1 MLQPTN
7 KRCRW
12 KFPCR
17 RSEYLAF
24 VIFLLCACTALRV
37 FSQVTHV
44 TNPFAGATVYLNP
57 DYTAE
62 VDTAIAA
69 QTSGSSLAA
78 QMAIVKTYPT
88 FIWLDRIA
96 AIEGGSLNSGRLGLD
111 AHIQAAL
118 SQQSGSTPI
127 IVPLVIY
134 DLPDR
139 DCAALASNGELS
151 IAGGDTPLG
160 YSSALTGTGLQE
172 YEQYFIDPIYNIL
185 EKYQDNAKLRF
196 VLVIEDDSLP
206 NMVTNTGN
214 SFTLSN
220 CVAANNG
227 QTYSQGISMQGVYVL
242 GIQYALN
249 KFHSL
254 ANAYNYLDVG
264 HHGWL
269 GWPNN
274 MTAAVPFFY
283 NVATGTT
290 AGVASVDGFITNTAN
305 YGPTVEPY
313 MTATESIG
321 GSQVYTSS
329 FYQYNPY
336 IDEESYAY
344 AFDTKLIAAGFPS
357 TLGFLIDTSRNGW
370 GSTARP
376 TAASTSTVLDTFVN
390 ASKIDLR
397 DDMGQWCNQE
407 NTGLGVPPTT
417 TPGYFSNLQAYVWVK
432 PPGESD
438 GTYPGA
444 VYNGVTQTGGDPNC
458 NPTHLNSLANSKAV
472 NSIPNAPP
480 AGTFWDTE
488 FTMLVQNAY
497 PAIPT
502 GTLTSTTTTLAA
514 STTST
519 TTGSNINLT
528 ATVSPAAATG
538 TVTFYAGS
546 SILGTATLSAGTAT
560 LATSF
565 ATAGSYS
572 ITAVYGGSTTY
583 ATSTSSAVSVSVTAS
598 ALTATTTTLASSTTT
613 PTAGSKFTVTATVS
627 PAAASGTVTFYAG
640 SSILGT
646 VTLSSGTASL
656 STSISTAGIYTLT
669 AVYNGSTKY
678 ATSTSNSIV
687 ATVSAASAGC
697 HVTYTISSAWGG
709 GFGASISVQNTG
721 STAWT
726 SWTLAWSFANGQ
738 TISQLWNGTVS
749 QSGSNVT
756 VTSLGY
762 NGAIAAGTT
771 YSGMGFNGTWNNVTN
786 AVPTSFSVNGT
797 TCN

>member
-1 MLQPTN
+1 MLQQSN
-7 KRCRW
+7 SRCR
-12 KFPCR
+12 PGC
-17 RSEYLAF
+17 SCLPSGYLIVLA
-24 VIFLLCACTALRV
+24 FLLCTSVAQRA

-44 TNPFAGATVYLNP
+44 TNPFAGATEYINP

-62 VDTAIAA
+62 IDTAIAQ
-69 QTSGSSLAA
+69 QTSGSSLAT
-78 QMAIVKTYPT
+78 QMAVVKTYPT

-118 SQQSGSTPI
+118 SQQSGSTPV

-160 YSSALTGTGLQE
+160 YSSALTGTGIQE

-185 EKYQDNAKLRF
+185 EKYQDNANLRF
-196 VLVIEDDSLP
+196 VLIIEDDSLP

-254 ANAYNYLDVG
+254 SNVYNYLDVG

-283 NVATGTT
+283 NVAAGTT

-344 AFDTKLIAAGFPS
+344 ALDTKLIAAGFPS

-370 GSTARP
+370 GSTSRP

-407 NTGLGVPPTT
+407 SAGLGVPPVV
-417 TPGYFSNLQAYVWVK
+417 TPGYFTNLQAYVWVK

-438 GTYPGA
+438 GTYPGS
-444 VYNGVTQTGGDPNC
+444 VYNGVTETGGDPNC
-458 NPTHLNSLANSKAV
+458 NPTHLNTLANSKAV

-497 PAIPT
+497 PAIST
-502 GTLTSTTTTLAA
+502 GTLTSTTTTLA
-514 STTST
+514 SSSSST
-519 TTGSNINLT
+519 TTGSSITLT
-528 ATVSPAAATG
+528 ATVSPSAATG
-538 TVTFYAGS
+538 TITFYAGS
-546 SILGTATLSAGTAT
+546 TVLGTSTLSAGAAT
-560 LATSF
+560 LSTSF
-565 ATAGSYS
+565 SAAGSYAV
-572 ITAVYGGSTTY
+572 TAVYNGSTTY

-598 ALTATTTTLASSTTT
+598 ALTATTTALVSSTTT
-613 PTAGSKFTVTATVS
+613 PTAGSKFTLTATVS
-627 PAAASGTVTFYAG
+627 PVAASGTVTFYAG
-640 SSILGT
+640 SSVLGT
-646 VTLSSGTASL
+646 ATLSSGTATL

-669 AVYNGSTKY
+669 AVYSGSTTY
-678 ATSTSNSIV
+678 ATSTSNSVV

-697 HVTYTISSAWGG
+697 HVTYTISSQWAS
-709 GFGASISVQNTG
+709 GFGAAISLQNTG

-726 SWTLAWSFANGQ
+726 SWTLTWTFANGQ
-738 TISQLWNGTVS
+738 TVSQLWNGTAA

-756 VTSLGY
+756 VTSLSY
-762 NGAIAAGTT
+762 NGAVVAGAT

-786 AVPTSFSVNGT
+786 AVPASFAVNGT
-797 TCN
+797 ACN